1 MSIVKKSMVYNNILI
16 RTKRT
21 FRFFLFYS
29 FLFWGVP
36 FTLRLF
42 FIDVNGIDTQSTE
55 NSLNIVTE
63 ITAHVLNNDR
73 WSVFC
78 LIFINNLKV
87 CVVNIVGGVMLGIP
101 TVINLL
107 INGFSAADVFANI
120 HSNGI
125 GVSQILKHTLP
136 HCFELVGIWLSGA
149 IGFSLA
155 KLMIDFMRGNE
166 VINVKFFR
174 FISKC
179 IVVTVLIILLA
190 AFIEAY
196 VSIPYNK

>member
-1 MSIVKKSMVYNNILI
+1 MVYNNILI

-42 FIDVNGIDTQSTE
+42 FIDVNNVDNQTTASGLD
-55 NSLNIVTE
+55 VVAE
-63 ITAHVLNNDR
+63 ITHHFLNNDK

-101 TVINLL
+101 TIINLL
-107 INGFSAADVFANI
+107 LNGFSAADVFVNI

-125 GVSQILKHTLP
+125 GVTQILKHTLP
-136 HCFELVGIWLSGA
+136 HCFELLGIWLSGA

-155 KLMIDFMRGNE
+155 KLIIDFMRGNE
-166 VINVKFFR
+166 VINVNFFR

-179 IVVTVLIILLA
+179 IVMTVLIILLA

-196 VSIPYNK
+196 VSIPYDK